1 MSHFNSEHATGHQLG
16 HDADD
21 IKGEKYGGINIH
33 TGVDAMVVD
42 AEKRVSYGEES
53 IVQDEFD
60 TEHTTTHRNLKVS
73 SCVSG
78 DSANSN
84 TSAYPALLAPVAKA
98 YFVSRGVPL
107 TNPD

>member
-1 MSHFNSEHATGHQLG
+1 MSHFDSELSTGHQLG

-33 TGVDAMVVD
+33 TGSDAMVVD
-42 AEKRVSYGEES
+42 AEKHVSYGEDS

-73 SCVSG
+73 LFGSIATVRFSTI
-78 DSANSN
+78 SPTFFRYRS
-84 TSAYPALLAPVAKA
+84 L
-98 YFVSRGVPL
+98 
-107 TNPD
+107 